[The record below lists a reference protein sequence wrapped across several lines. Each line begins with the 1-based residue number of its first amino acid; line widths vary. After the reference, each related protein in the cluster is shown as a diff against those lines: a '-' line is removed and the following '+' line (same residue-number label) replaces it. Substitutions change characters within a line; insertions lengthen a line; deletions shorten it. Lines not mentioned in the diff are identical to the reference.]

1 VAVPEEIQRLVDSSV
16 EEFKREVR
24 ALINKHNFDTYSST
38 PDFVLAEY
46 LTDCL
51 LAFGNSVKNR
61 DRLGRSSV

>member
-1 VAVPEEIQRLVDSSV
+1 MATPEDV
-16 EEFKREVR
+16 EKAAAELKRE
-24 ALINKHNFDTYSST
+24 LTSLLNKHNFDTYADT

-61 DRLGRSSV
+61 DRLGRGSL